1 MSLDFGFLPHVVRDE
16 RRRASPTIY
25 TALLSLPCSPVR
37 PHDLDED
44 KGRLEARLSR
54 TERTPKAA
62 TWFMMGNVTNSGI
75 QFLQASARH
84 KSTKLM

>member
-16 RRRASPTIY
+16 RRPFPASPTIY

-62 TWFMMGNVTNSGI
+62 MCIRYTSM
-75 QFLQASARH
+75 ASCAISA
-84 KSTKLM
+84 KALMIECTLT